1 MSGKVVEKTERGLS
15 SSRLVSPVPAARHM
29 PATLLLPSS
38 RLVLAY
44 GEHLFGLP

>member
-1 MSGKVVEKTERGLS
+1 MSVKLAEKIEVGLS
-15 SSRLVSPVPAARHM
+15 SSRLVPLLPAAWNL
-29 PATLLLPSS
+29 PAPLLLPSS